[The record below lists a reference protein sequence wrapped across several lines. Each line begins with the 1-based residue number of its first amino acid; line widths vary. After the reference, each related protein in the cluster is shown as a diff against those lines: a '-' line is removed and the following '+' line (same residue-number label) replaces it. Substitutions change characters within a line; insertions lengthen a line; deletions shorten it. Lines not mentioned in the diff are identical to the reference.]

1 MRPGPSELL
10 DAVARVLKDAVQPA
24 LPTDAPAVEELRMAR
39 VILRRLAAVWD
50 EVVPT
55 LLEDNRDIEA
65 TLRELGE
72 PVPEGPT
79 ELAYEAQ
86 AAHNEA
92 LQARLV
98 ELQAALREPGAR
110 DRRSVEA
117 ALGDL
122 FDRSLARQ
130 TRLARRPS
138 P

>member
-10 DAVARVLKDAVQPA
+10 DAVARVLKEEVQPA
-24 LPTDAPAVEELRMAR
+24 LPTDAAAVEELRMAR

-72 PVPEGPT
+72 SVSEGPT

-98 ELQAALREPGAR
+98 GLQAALRER
-110 DRRSVEA
+110 DDRDNRSVEA
-117 ALGDL
+117 ALGGL

-130 TRLARRPS
+130 TRLARRPI